1 MRISHSSYQKYIEK
15 LSKEIDGKLLFSPIL
30 INNETMLFPF
40 AADYHYSLVISLNN
54 RCPLIYKI
62 NSNIF
67 FKSFDNSFMQRFK
80 KIFNRT
86 IITNLQLNDKD
97 NIVSFIL
104 TSNESDESRI
114 FVAELIPNSPN
125 LIVLNNGKIE
135 ETYYRNKNRNLTFG
149 AEYELPESLSELK
162 GEQKITEEFLESQ
175 FKAEDEIR
183 FKEKY
188 AEFLKFLNTKIKS
201 VNKKIYSINGDLKK
215 ADENRKFAGIADEIY
230 TLGIDLRAKM
240 DSVEINGETIKL
252 DISKPVGENC
262 QNFYKK
268 SKKAKETA
276 KHFQT
281 NIDNAQKSLDE
292 YNRILADFEAADE
305 KGKDK
310 IMETY
315 FPVNKKR
322 ETAETIFNRP
332 WKYNLNG
339 TYIYF
344 GKNASQNDYLSFVMK
359 LDRDYVW
366 MHIKNISGSH
376 IVICSHKPTEN
387 ELLFACEIAL
397 LCSHQKAGEI
407 VYTKKKNVRR
417 GHTLGEAIIKNQ
429 TTVKLNHIREET
441 AAAFANAKRCD

>member
-15 LSKEIDGKLLFSPIL
+15 LSKEIEGKLLFSPIL

-62 NSNIF
+62 NSDIF

-104 TSNESDESRI
+104 TSNETGETRI

-125 LIVLNNGKIE
+125 LIVLNNGLIE
-135 ETYYRNKNRNLTFG
+135 ETYYRNKNRNLTYG
-149 AEYELPESLSELK
+149 VEYELPESLSELK
-162 GEQKITEEFLESQ
+162 GEQKITEDFLEAQ

-201 VNKKIYSINGDLKK
+201 VNKKISSINGDLKK

-240 DSVEINGETIKL
+240 DSVEINGQLVKL
-252 DISKPVGENC
+252 DVSKTVGDNC

-268 SKKAKETA
+268 AKKAKETA

-292 YNRILADFEAADE
+292 YNRILSEFETADE

-310 IMETY
+310 LVETY

-366 MHIKNISGSH
+366 LHIKNISGSH

-429 TTVKLNHIREET
+429 TTVKLNNIREET
-441 AAAFANAKRCD
+441 VAAFTNAKRCD

>member
-1 MRISHSSYQKYIEK
+1 MRINHANYKKYIEK

-40 AADYHYSLVISLNN
+40 AADYHFSLVISLNN

-62 NSNIF
+62 NSDIF
-67 FKSFDNSFMQRFK
+67 FKSFENQFIQKFR

-86 IITNLQLNDKD
+86 IISNLQLSDKD

-104 TSNESDESRI
+104 TSNETDESRI

-135 ETYYRNKNRNLTFG
+135 ETYYRNKNRDLTFG
-149 AEYELPESLSELK
+149 ADYQLPETLSELK
-162 GEQKITEEFLESQ
+162 GDQKITEEFLQEQ
-175 FKAEDEIR
+175 FKIEDELR

-201 VNKKIYSINGDLKK
+201 VNKKISSINGDLKK

-230 TLGIDLRAKM
+230 TKRVDLRAKM
-240 DSVEINGETIKL
+240 DSIEINGEMVKL
-252 DISKPVGENC
+252 DISKTIGENC

-292 YNRILADFEAADE
+292 YNRILFEFDAADE

-322 ETAETIFNRP
+322 ETQETIFNRP

-366 MHIKNISGSH
+366 LHIKNISGSH

-429 TTVKLNHIREET
+429 TTIKLNKIREET
-441 AAAFANAKRCD
+441 VEAFAKAKRCD

>member
-62 NSNIF
+62 KCDIF

-104 TSNESDESRI
+104 ASNESDESRI

-125 LIVLNNGKIE
+125 LIILNNGKIE
-135 ETYYRNKNRNLTFG
+135 ETYYRNKNRNLSFG
-149 AEYELPESLSELK
+149 ATYELPESLSELK
-162 GEQKITEEFLESQ
+162 GEQKITEEFLNEQ
-175 FKAEDEIR
+175 FKVEDELR

-201 VNKKIYSINGDLKK
+201 VNKKISSINGDLKK

-240 DSVEINGETIKL
+240 DSVEINGEIVKL
-252 DISKPVGENC
+252 DISKTVGENC

-268 SKKAKETA
+268 AKKAKETA

-292 YNRILADFEAADE
+292 YNRILSDFEAADE

-315 FPVNKKR
+315 FPVNKKK

-429 TTVKLNHIREET
+429 TTIKLNRIREET
-441 AAAFANAKRCD
+441 VKAFANAKRCD

>member
-1 MRISHSSYQKYIEK
+1 MRISHSSYKKYIEK
-15 LSKEIDGKLLFSPIL
+15 ISKEIDGKLLFSPIL

-62 NSNIF
+62 KSDIF

-80 KIFNRT
+80 RIFNRT

-201 VNKKIYSINGDLKK
+201 VNKKISSINGDLKK

-252 DISKPVGENC
+252 DISKTVGENC

-281 NIDNAQKSLDE
+281 NIDNARKSLDE

-441 AAAFANAKRCD
+441 IVAFANAKRCD

>member
-1 MRISHSSYQKYIEK
+1 MRINHANYKKYIEK

-30 INNETMLFPF
+30 INNETLLFPF
-40 AADYHYSLVISLNN
+40 AADYHFSLVISLNN

-62 NSNIF
+62 NSDIF
-67 FKSFDNSFMQRFK
+67 FKSFENQFIQRFRK
-80 KIFNRT
+80 NFNRT
-86 IITNLQLNDKD
+86 IISNLQLSDKD

-104 TSNESDESRI
+104 TSNETDESRI

-135 ETYYRNKNRNLTFG
+135 ETYYRNKNRDLTFG
-149 AEYELPESLSELK
+149 AEYQLPETLSELK
-162 GEQKITEEFLESQ
+162 GEQKITEEFLQEQ
-175 FKAEDEIR
+175 FKIEDELR

-188 AEFLKFLNTKIKS
+188 TEFLKFLNTKIKS
-201 VNKKIYSINGDLKK
+201 VNKKISSINGDLKK
-215 ADENRKFAGIADEIY
+215 ADENRKFTGIADEIY
-230 TLGIDLRAKM
+230 TKGIDLRAKI
-240 DSVEINGETIKL
+240 DSIEINGEVVKL
-252 DISKPVGENC
+252 DISKTVSENC

-268 SKKAKETA
+268 AKKAKETA

-292 YNRILADFEAADE
+292 YNRILSEFDAADE

-322 ETAETIFNRP
+322 ETQETIFNRP

-366 MHIKNISGSH
+366 LHIKNISGSH

-429 TTVKLNHIREET
+429 TTIKLNKIREET
-441 AAAFANAKRCD
+441 VEAFALAKPCD

>member
-1 MRISHSSYQKYIEK
+1 MRISHSSYKKYIEK
-15 LSKEIDGKLLFSPIL
+15 LSNEIDGKLLFSPIL

-62 NSNIF
+62 NSDIF
-67 FKSFDNSFMQRFK
+67 FKTFENQFYQKFR

-86 IITNLQLNDKD
+86 IITNLELSDKD
-97 NIVSFIL
+97 NIVTFRL
-104 TSNESDESRI
+104 TSNESDESRV

-135 ETYYRNKNRNLTFG
+135 ETYYRNKNRDLAFG
-149 AEYELPESLSELK
+149 SEYKQPESLTELR
-162 GEQKITEEFLESQ
+162 GEQKITEEFLKEQ
-175 FKAEDEIR
+175 FKVEDELR

-201 VNKKIYSINGDLKK
+201 VNKKISSINGDLKK
-215 ADENRKFAGIADEIY
+215 ADENKKFAGIADEIY
-230 TLGIDLRAKM
+230 TKGVNLRAKM
-240 DSVEINGETIKL
+240 DSIEINGEIVKL
-252 DISKPVGENC
+252 DVSKTVGDNC

-268 SKKAKETA
+268 AKKAKETA

-292 YNRILADFEAADE
+292 YNRILSEFEAADE

-322 ETAETIFNRP
+322 ETQETIFNRP

-359 LDRDYVW
+359 LDREYVW
-366 MHIKNISGSH
+366 LHIKNISGSH

-429 TTVKLNHIREET
+429 TTIKLNKIREET
-441 AAAFANAKRCD
+441 VEAFASAKRCD

>member
-1 MRISHSSYQKYIEK
+1 MRINHANYKKYIEK

-30 INNETMLFPF
+30 TNNETMLFPF
-40 AADYHYSLVISLNN
+40 AADYHFSLVISLNN
-54 RCPLIYKI
+54 RCPLICKI
-62 NSNIF
+62 NSDIF
-67 FKSFDNSFMQRFK
+67 FKSFENQFIQKFR

-86 IITNLQLNDKD
+86 IISNLQLSDKD
-97 NIVSFIL
+97 NIVSFML
-104 TSNESDESRI
+104 TSNETDESRI

-135 ETYYRNKNRNLTFG
+135 ETYYRNKNRDLTFG
-149 AEYELPESLSELK
+149 AEYQLPETLSELK
-162 GEQKITEEFLESQ
+162 GDQKITEEFLQEQ
-175 FKAEDEIR
+175 FKIEYELR

-188 AEFLKFLNTKIKS
+188 AEFLKFLKTKIRS
-201 VNKKIYSINGDLKK
+201 VNKKISSINGDLKK

-230 TLGIDLRAKM
+230 TKGFDLRAKM
-240 DSVEINGETIKL
+240 DSIEIDGEIIKL
-252 DISKPVGENC
+252 DISKTVGDNC

-268 SKKAKETA
+268 AKKAKETA

-292 YNRILADFEAADE
+292 YNRILSEFEAADE
-305 KGKDK
+305 KGKDR
-310 IMETY
+310 IVETY

-322 ETAETIFNRP
+322 ETTETIFNRP

-359 LDRDYVW
+359 LDRDFVW
-366 MHIKNISGSH
+366 LHIKNISGSH

-429 TTVKLNHIREET
+429 TTIKLNKIREET
-441 AAAFANAKRCD
+441 VEAFANAKRCD

>member
-15 LSKEIDGKLLFSPIL
+15 LSQEIDGKLLFSPIL
-30 INNETMLFPF
+30 INNETLLFPF
-40 AADYHYSLVISLNN
+40 AADYHFSLVISLNN

-62 NSNIF
+62 NSDIF
-67 FKSFDNSFMQRFK
+67 FKSFDNSFLQKFK

-86 IITNLQLNDKD
+86 IISNLQLNEKD

-104 TSNESDESRI
+104 TSNETDESRI

-125 LIVLNNGKIE
+125 LIVLNNGKIQ

-149 AEYELPESLSELK
+149 AEYELPESLLELK
-162 GEQKITEEFLESQ
+162 GDQKITEEFLNEQ
-175 FKAEDEIR
+175 FKIEDELR

-188 AEFLKFLNTKIKS
+188 AEFLKFLNNKIKS
-201 VNKKIYSINGDLKK
+201 VNKKISSINGDLKK

-230 TLGIDLRAKM
+230 TLGIDLKAKL
-240 DSVEINGETIKL
+240 DSVEINGEIVKL
-252 DISKPVGENC
+252 DISKTVGENC

-276 KHFQT
+276 RHFQT

-292 YNRILADFEAADE
+292 YNRILSEFESADE

-322 ETAETIFNRP
+322 ETQETIFNRP

-366 MHIKNISGSH
+366 MHIKNLSGSH

-429 TTVKLNHIREET
+429 TTVKLNKIREET
-441 AAAFANAKRCD
+441 VVAFANAKRCD

>member
-62 NSNIF
+62 NSDIF

-162 GEQKITEEFLESQ
+162 GEQKITEEFLEAQ

-201 VNKKIYSINGDLKK
+201 VNKKISSINGDLKK

-240 DSVEINGETIKL
+240 DSIEVNRETIKL
-252 DISKPVGENC
+252 DISKTVGENC

-276 KHFQT
+276 RHFQT

-441 AAAFANAKRCD
+441 VAAFANAKRCD

>member
-1 MRISHSSYQKYIEK
+1 MRISHSSDQKYIEK
-15 LSKEIDGKLLFSPIL
+15 LSREIDEKLLFSPIL
-30 INNETMLFPF
+30 MNNETLLFPF

-62 NSNIF
+62 NSDIF
-67 FKSFDNSFMQRFK
+67 FKSFDNSFLQKFK

-149 AEYELPESLSELK
+149 TEYELPESLSELK
-162 GEQKITEEFLESQ
+162 GDQKITDEFLKAQ
-175 FKAEDEIR
+175 FTVEDELR

-201 VNKKIYSINGDLKK
+201 VNKKISSINGDLKK

-230 TLGIDLRAKM
+230 TLGIDLRTRM
-240 DSVEINGETIKL
+240 DSVEVNGETVKL
-252 DISKPVGENC
+252 DASKTVGENC

-268 SKKAKETA
+268 AKKAKETA

-281 NIDNAQKSLDE
+281 NIDNAQKSLNE
-292 YNRILADFEAADE
+292 YNRILIEFETADE

-310 IMETY
+310 LVETY

-366 MHIKNISGSH
+366 LHIKNISGSH

-387 ELLFACEIAL
+387 ELLFACEFAL

-429 TTVKLNHIREET
+429 TTVKLNNIREET
-441 AAAFANAKRCD
+441 VAAFANAKRCD